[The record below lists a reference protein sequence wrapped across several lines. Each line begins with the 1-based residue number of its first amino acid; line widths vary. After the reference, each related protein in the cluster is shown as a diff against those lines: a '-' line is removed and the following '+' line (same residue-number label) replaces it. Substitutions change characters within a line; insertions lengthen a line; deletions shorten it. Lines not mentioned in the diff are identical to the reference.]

1 MEKQKLNG
9 IRKVIQELN
18 SEERTRMYQGVYYDF
33 VKDEVQ
39 LKKDKKKE
47 FLPKELSGA
56 EQIMIAYPCFVGKY
70 HRVDVESRINI
81 ERIKKYMLEC

>member
-1 MEKQKLNG
+1 MDKKKLNG

-47 FLPKELSGA
+47 FLPKELQELLDQPA
-56 EQIMIAYPCFVGKY
+56 I
-70 HRVDVESRINI
+70 DVMPWENFG
-81 ERIKKYMLEC
+81 E